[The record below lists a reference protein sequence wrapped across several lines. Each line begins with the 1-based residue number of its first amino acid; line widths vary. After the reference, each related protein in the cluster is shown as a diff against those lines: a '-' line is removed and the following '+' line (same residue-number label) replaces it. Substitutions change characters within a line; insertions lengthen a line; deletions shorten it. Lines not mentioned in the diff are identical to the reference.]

1 VKWQAECLIMRRR
14 LIDMFR
20 LFEQVVY
27 FERKRDGEVRQH
39 YGTVIAIGELGT
51 YHVSFDDMP
60 PQMLSFRELIR
71 AL

>member
-1 VKWQAECLIMRRR
+1 
-14 LIDMFR
+14 MFR

-39 YGTVIAIGELGT
+39 YGTVMAIGECGT
-51 YHVSFDDMP
+51 YNVSFDDMP
-60 PQMLSFRELIR
+60 SRMLSFVELVR